1 MNISARTLGLSVIAA
16 GVLGGSALGLAG
28 VAGLAAT
35 GAVIARAERQRT
47 AYTPDQVRERLRERH
62 ARATAD
68 VSE

>member
-1 MNISARTLGLSVIAA
+1 MARMPCAPARPRRRLPWKWI
-16 GVLGGSALGLAG
+16 GLAG

>member
-1 MNISARTLGLSVIAA
+1 MARMPCAPDRPRRRLPWKWI
-16 GVLGGSALGLAG
+16 GLAG

>member
-1 MNISARTLGLSVIAA
+1 MPCAPDRPRRRLPWKWI
-16 GVLGGSALGLAG
+16 GLAG